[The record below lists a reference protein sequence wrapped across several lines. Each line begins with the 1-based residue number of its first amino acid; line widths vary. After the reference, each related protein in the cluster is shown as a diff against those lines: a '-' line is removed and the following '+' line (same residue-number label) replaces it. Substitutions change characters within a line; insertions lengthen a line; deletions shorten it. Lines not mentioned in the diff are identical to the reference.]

1 MDLLLLAKV
10 LWRKKWILI
19 SIPLVAAIAAFIF
32 TMDTVDMY
40 RASSQIATGF
50 TQNDVVSITD
60 EKFNIRDADV
70 KFNNLLSTM
79 RTAIPMN
86 LVAFRLLLH
95 DLESETPFRK
105 PQNFYPAPEETET
118 VVKFLKEKIAN
129 FSPLSTSDEH
139 YNLVRK
145 FLTAYR
151 YSYPHVREAINIS
164 RVQNTD
170 NVIVEFIS
178 DDPNVSAL
186 GANAYVDEFI
196 KYYNSLKSERTGQ
209 SVEFLKALM
218 DQKKAAYDEKTE
230 TQKIFKASNGLVD
243 INRDSEAKL
252 TQIQELER
260 SRSDA
265 RSRIQKLELTI
276 QRLND
281 DIRSAGSGGQQ
292 TVNNQQIIELRER
305 IARMNERY
313 ITSGSSNRAL
323 ADSLASMREQL
334 RIQMERNTMVTPS
347 ADASRLPDLQSRLKD
362 AEIDLKVERTNLA
375 A

>member
-1 MDLLLLAKV
+1 
-10 LWRKKWILI
+10 
-19 SIPLVAAIAAFIF
+19 
-32 TMDTVDMY
+32 
-40 RASSQIATGF
+40 
-50 TQNDVVSITD
+50 
-60 EKFNIRDADV
+60 
-70 KFNNLLSTM
+70 
-79 RTAIPMN
+79 
-86 LVAFRLLLH
+86 
-95 DLESETPFRK
+95 ETPFRK

-196 KYYNSLKSERTGQ
+196 KYYNSLESERTGQ

-218 DQKKAAYDEKTE
+218 DQKKTAYDEKTE

-243 INRDSEAKL
+243 INRDSERS
-252 TQIQELER
+252 EER
-260 SRSDA
+260 RVGKERRESA
-265 RSRIQKLELTI
+265 REY
-276 QRLND
+276 
-281 DIRSAGSGGQQ
+281 
-292 TVNNQQIIELRER
+292 RE
-305 IARMNERY
+305 
-313 ITSGSSNRAL
+313 
-323 ADSLASMREQL
+323 
-334 RIQMERNTMVTPS
+334 
-347 ADASRLPDLQSRLKD
+347 
-362 AEIDLKVERTNLA
+362 
-375 A
+375 